1 MFYKIIEYCDFGKKE
16 EESGIFNSKK
26 IALKKIKIMETKEL
40 IEKYEFICNEL
51 VAKFE
56 EKQQIEFEGWI
67 GDEIGGLAS
76 FSFQYFFNL
85 ADIILDLK
93 TNQPKGCII
102 NWSEE
107 ETDFNLFNENPH
119 YINYKSYTMGL
130 RHENLVKKVEK
141 LSKKFIKTK

>member
-56 EKQQIEFEGWI
+56 EKQQIHFDGW
-67 GDEIGGLAS
+67 GL
-76 FSFQYFFNL
+76 FCIFVYGKNNRNL
-85 ADIILDLK
+85 
-93 TNQPKGCII
+93 
-102 NWSEE
+102 
-107 ETDFNLFNENPH
+107 
-119 YINYKSYTMGL
+119 
-130 RHENLVKKVEK
+130 
-141 LSKKFIKTK
+141 